1 MYWICSRLRTV
12 ESPACRAKVQA
23 PSQRF
28 YGAFRALWGC
38 CLSLYATTV
47 GFLVDQSGS
56 RVICSSDKDDRLRA
70 RDLKA
75 PAAPC
80 IPACQHIVDPDQVIS
95 RLLKT
100 CSVLFICAARQ
111 LRFLRP
117 LQPAHIVF
125 GAFATVRTA
134 IRRLFNFFF
143 LVKEIAFV
151 HDSAPQLSH
160 SSRRYLKL

>member
-12 ESPACRAKVQA
+12 ESPACRLRVQA

-38 CLSLYATTV
+38 CLSFYATTV

-80 IPACQHIVDPDQVIS
+80 IPARQHIVDPDQVIS

-100 CSVLFICAARQ
+100 CSVLFICAARR
-111 LRFLRP
+111 LRFP
-117 LQPAHIVF
+117 CALQPANVVF
-125 GAFATVRTA
+125 STFAAVWTT
-134 IRRLFNFFF
+134 ISRLFYFFL

-151 HDSAPQLSH
+151 HGSVSWASH
-160 SSRRYLKL
+160 SSRRYRKL